1 VSRKISVLIALG
13 LFLLFYLTVG
23 VPWLVGLV
31 ESRGILVAFPI
42 FLGVYA
48 VVAYLLGAVVGHGP
62 RALVLFV
69 LIFLLGDIW
78 APPLLV
84 GTNGEIPPLPAQ
96 QLASDVFFFTL
107 FTSQGVPVQVAWW
120 LTYLVVPVLIA
131 AILVSEIRSRAV
143 SRFIPQVML

>member
-1 VSRKISVLIALG
+1 VNRKIAVIAALG
-13 LFLLFYLTVG
+13 VFLLLYLTVG

-31 ESRGILVAFPI
+31 EARGILTAFPI

-48 VVAYLLGAVVGHGP
+48 VVAYMLGAVVGHGP

-84 GTNGEIPPLPAQ
+84 GQNGEVPSLPAQ

-107 FTSQGVPVQVAWW
+107 FTSQGVSVQAAWW
-120 LTYLVVPVLIA
+120 LTYLVVPILIA
-131 AILVSEIRSRAV
+131 TVLVFEIKSRAV